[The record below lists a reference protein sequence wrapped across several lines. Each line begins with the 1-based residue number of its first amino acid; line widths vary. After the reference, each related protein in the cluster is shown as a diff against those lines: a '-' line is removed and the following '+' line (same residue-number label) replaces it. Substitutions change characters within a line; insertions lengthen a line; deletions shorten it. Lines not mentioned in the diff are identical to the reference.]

1 MNSVAWRMISPAIAR
16 NRRPLVMVLCW
27 SLLGTVPTLLSGVL
41 VAVALDRGFLAGDA
55 GFGLAVLGCY
65 GASLGLGAVAT
76 RQAMGPMAVF
86 AEAVRDHLVH
96 KVVHT
101 SLHAAVSAGTAA
113 RTGFAARIVGQTE
126 TVRQILS
133 NLVMAI
139 SSAVLMTI
147 AACAG
152 LVTLVPAMVIALVPI
167 LLPAAFLLV
176 RLSKVWRRRYE
187 ESLACEE
194 ELAAELDLVLTGTRD
209 IAACGAAGRAG
220 DDVDRRL
227 RASARAATGVA
238 GLSGARIGVIGLA
251 GHLPLIVLLLLAPA
265 LVSRGALTTGE
276 LVGAITY
283 LATGLEPA
291 WRAITELLGNQ
302 ALEVATVLRR
312 LSGTEIPPEHDGS
325 LEASRYDLAL
335 RGATFRYGPQ
345 SEPIFE
351 NTDLTLAEGTRLVV
365 VGPSGIGKSTLVNV
379 FAGLEAPEA
388 GSVTLGGVD
397 LKDLRTQWLRRSV
410 ALVPQEAYVFAGTVR
425 ENLAYLAP
433 AAEDAELVDTA
444 AIFGLAELISR
455 YGGLDGEIRP
465 DTLSVGER
473 QLVTLARVYLS
484 PARVVI
490 LDEATCHLDPRAE
503 AVAEEAFARR
513 PGTLIMVA
521 HRISSAMRAERV
533 LLMGAGSLVQGTHEE
548 LLHSSPDYARLVD
561 YWTRDAGATVDQ
573 GRWRAAITAG
583 GGS

>member
-1 MNSVAWRMISPAIAR
+1 MNSVAWRMISPPINK
-16 NRRPLVMVLCW
+16 NRRALVMVLCW
-27 SLLGTVPTLLSGVL
+27 SLLGAVPTLLSGLL
-41 VAVALDRGFLAGDA
+41 VAVALDRGFLAGNA
-55 GFGLAVLGCY
+55 GFGLAILGCY

-76 RQAMGPMAVF
+76 RQAMGPMAVL

-96 KVVHT
+96 QVVHT
-101 SLHAAVSAGTAA
+101 SLHTAVSAGFAV
-113 RTGFAARIVGQTE
+113 RTGFAARIIGQTE

-152 LVTLVPAMVIALVPI
+152 LVALVPAMVVALVPI
-167 LLPAAFLLV
+167 MLPAGVLLV
-176 RLSKVWRRRYE
+176 RLSGVWRRRYE
-187 ESLACEE
+187 KSLACEE
-194 ELAAELDLVLTGTRD
+194 ELAAELDLVLAGTRD
-209 IAACGAAGRAG
+209 IAACDAAGRAAG
-220 DDVDRRL
+220 DTDRRL
-227 RASARAATGVA
+227 RASAEAATGVA
-238 GLSGARIGVIGLA
+238 GISGARIGVIGLA
-251 GHLPLIVLLLLAPA
+251 GHLPLIVLLLLAPV
-265 LVSRGALTTGE
+265 LVSRGALTVGE

-302 ALEVATVLRR
+302 ALEVATVLAR
-312 LSGTEIPPEHDGS
+312 LSGTGISAESGGS

-335 RGATFRYGPQ
+335 RGVTFRYGPQ
-345 SEPIFE
+345 SEPVLA
-351 NTDLTLAEGTRLVV
+351 NADLTLDEGTRLVV

-379 FAGLEAPEA
+379 FAGLESPEA
-388 GSVTLGGVD
+388 GSVALGGVN
-397 LKDLRTQWLRRSV
+397 LRDLRTEWLRRSV

-433 AAEDAELVDTA
+433 AAEDAELVSA
-444 AIFGLAELISR
+444 AAVFGLTELITR
-455 YGGLDGEIRP
+455 HGGLDGEIRP
-465 DTLSVGER
+465 DNLSGGER
-473 QLVTLARVYLS
+473 QLITLARVYLS

-513 PGTLIMVA
+513 PGTLIVVA

-548 LLHSSPDYARLVD
+548 LLHGSADYARLVD
-561 YWTRDAGATVDQ
+561 YWTRDEGTVAVD
-573 GRWRAAITAG
+573 
-583 GGS
+583 